1 MTINNHNTI
10 FLLKTVMPHNAMPH
24 HGVPV
29 CPKTLRQR
37 PSKTKAENGNG

>member
-1 MTINNHNTI
+1 
-10 FLLKTVMPHNAMPH
+10 MPH

-29 CPKTLRQR
+29 CPETLRQR